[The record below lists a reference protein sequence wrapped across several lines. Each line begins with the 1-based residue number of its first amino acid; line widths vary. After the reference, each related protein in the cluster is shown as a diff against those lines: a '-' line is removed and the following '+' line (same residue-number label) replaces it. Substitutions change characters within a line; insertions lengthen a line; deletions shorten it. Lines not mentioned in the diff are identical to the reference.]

1 MNFLSALGLV
11 VRAARLNAKLS
22 QERLAQEAGVY
33 RNTVGLIERGEI
45 SVSIDTLKK
54 ISDQLGYKP
63 WELLLEAEFVVD
75 EAAGELAASA
85 EKKS

>member
-11 VRAARLNAKLS
+11 VRVARLNAKLS
-22 QERLAQEAGVY
+22 QERLAQDAGVY

-54 ISDQLGYKP
+54 ISDQLGYRP
-63 WELLLEAEFVVD
+63 WELLLEAEFVLD
-75 EAAGELAASA
+75 EAAEESA
-85 EKKS
+85 RSAKMKS

>member
-75 EAAGELAASA
+75 EAAGELPPSA